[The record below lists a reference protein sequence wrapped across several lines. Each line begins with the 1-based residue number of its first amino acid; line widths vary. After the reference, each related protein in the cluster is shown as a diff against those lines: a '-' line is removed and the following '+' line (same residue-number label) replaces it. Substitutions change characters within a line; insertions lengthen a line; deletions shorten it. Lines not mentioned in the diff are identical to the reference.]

1 MVPVQHGGTRAAAA
15 TLPWCPCRRAMI
27 LPEHGEDG
35 ARVAGPHF
43 FFLCIESP
51 AGATQGDFTAFP
63 LWGGGI
69 LAWKHVLAV
78 SGNLSCFLSPSWIC
92 RTSVL
97 TPAPVSH
104 SLYLPLCVHLRNLP
118 FFCRSPCSG
127 PVSVLQVGM
136 TAAYQV
142 GGFGL
147 CVEFGEWFCSKLLYF
162 LACKPWEHMAHCL
175 QNADILKLGEE

>member
-1 MVPVQHGGTRAAAA
+1 M
-15 TLPWCPCRRAMI
+15 L
-27 LPEHGEDG
+27 LPEHGLDG
-35 ARVAGPHF
+35 ASVAGPHSY
-43 FFLCIESP
+43 FLCIESL
-51 AGATQGDFTAFP
+51 AGAIQGDFAAFP
-63 LWGGGI
+63 VRGGGI
-69 LAWKHVLAV
+69 LVRKHLLAI
-78 SGNLSCFLSPSWIC
+78 SGNLSCFLSPSSVC

-97 TPAPVSH
+97 TPAPVSR
-104 SLYLPLCVHLRNLP
+104 SLYLPSCVHVHNLP

-127 PVSVLQVGM
+127 AISVLQVGM

-147 CVEFGEWFCSKLLYF
+147 RVEFGERFCSKLLYF